1 MIALLCRTQNI
12 EHFNQREK
20 LCDFSLLRNSL
31 VLPKIYMI
39 LWHVAPQL
47 LDLYLVFLW
56 DHIYLKCKYLSTL
69 TKSLVLER
77 RIKVLRNTNNKVI
90 IKDYWY
96 ASNGWKHMIRNSAHV
111 NTCMYSLF
119 LVRHLTRPLQSEG
132 QQAHPHPEV
141 FWGALSRSQPN
152 PFLWCPP
159 GATLRIHCTLLLV
172 CNSSTCI

>member
-1 MIALLCRTQNI
+1 MWFLPSK
-12 EHFNQREK
+12 K
-20 LCDFSLLRNSL
+20 LSGLAQDIYDSMTCCSPAFRS
-31 VLPKIYMI
+31 VLSIFMRS
-39 LWHVAPQL
+39 
-47 LDLYLVFLW
+47 
-56 DHIYLKCKYLSTL
+56 YLS
-69 TKSLVLER
+69 
-77 RIKVLRNTNNKVI
+77 KVQIFINPYKIIGIGKENKILRNTNNKVI

-159 GATLRIHCTLLLV
+159 GATLRIHCALLLV